1 MEFLG
6 VGPTEFIF
14 IIIIALIV
22 LGPKDLAKT
31 GSTVGKWLN
40 SLIQSDGWKAIRK
53 TSDELRR
60 LPTQLMR
67 EDNLKNFLTPD
78 DLVQK
83 AAEKKRDAWT
93 GQTENSPAPPRA
105 DPSTLRQAQDNASL
119 RTSVGADTQNDNTIH
134 PPVTLDKPPA
144 QTVKPVPKKSA
155 ATARK
160 KSPSAKKTAS
170 KPAAKTST
178 HAPKKKSNA

>member
-6 VGPTEFIF
+6 VGPTEFLF

-83 AAEKKRDAWT
+83 AADTKRDAWT
-93 GQTENSPAPPRA
+93 GQPGKPSDPPRA
-105 DPSTLRQAQDNASL
+105 DLTP
-119 RTSVGADTQNDNTIH
+119 VPADDNTIH
-134 PPVTLDKPPA
+134 PPQAVAAPSAETLKPA
-144 QTVKPVPKKSA
+144 QKKSA
-155 ATARK
+155 APRK
-160 KSPSAKKTAS
+160 KATIAKKTED
-170 KPAAKTST
+170 KPARKP
-178 HAPKKKSNA
+178 APRKKSNA

>member
-40 SLIQSDGWKAIRK
+40 SFIQSDGWKAIRK

-67 EDNLKNFLTPD
+67 EDNFKNFLTPD

-83 AAEKKRDAWT
+83 AADKKRDAWS
-93 GQTENSPAPPRA
+93 GQPTSPPRA
-105 DPSTLRQAQDNASL
+105 ELAPVPVDE
-119 RTSVGADTQNDNTIH
+119 NTIH
-134 PPVTLDKPPA
+134 APVALNEPPA
-144 QTVKPVPKKSA
+144 QTAKPAPKKSA
-155 ATARK
+155 ATPRK
-160 KSPSAKKTAS
+160 KSPAAKKTAS
-170 KPAAKTST
+170 KPAAKIST
-178 HAPKKKSNA
+178 HVPKKKSNA

>member
-31 GSTVGKWLN
+31 GKTVGKWLN
-40 SLIQSDGWKAIRK
+40 SVIHSDAWQAIRK
-53 TSDELRR
+53 TSEELRN

-67 EDNLKNFLTPD
+67 EDNFKNFLTPD
-78 DLVQK
+78 DLTQK
-83 AAEKKRDAWT
+83 AAEKKRDAWS
-93 GQTENSPAPPRA
+93 GQPASPPRA
-105 DPSTLRQAQDNASL
+105 DPSTSL
-119 RTSVGADTQNDNTIH
+119 RTSLEADPKNENTIH
-134 PPVTLDKPPA
+134 PPVTVNGPPVETLKPASKKSTATAQKKSPA
-144 QTVKPVPKKSA
+144 AKKSA
-155 ATARK
+155 N
-160 KSPSAKKTAS
+160 
-170 KPAAKTST
+170 KPTAKTST

>member
-40 SLIQSDGWKAIRK
+40 GIIQSDGWKVIRR

-67 EDNLKNFLTPD
+67 EDNFKNFLTPD
-78 DLVQK
+78 DLIQK
-83 AAEKKRDAWT
+83 AADKKRDAWT
-93 GQTENSPAPPRA
+93 GQTGASSAPPRA
-105 DPSTLRQAQDNASL
+105 DLP
-119 RTSVGADTQNDNTIH
+119 ADPKNENTIL
-134 PPVTLDKPPA
+134 PPVVLAATPA
-144 QTVKPVPKKSA
+144 QTVKPTPKKAPATATKKSSPAQKTGKKPA
-155 ATARK
+155 AKPSEGTRTARK
-160 KSPSAKKTAS
+160 K
-170 KPAAKTST
+170 
-178 HAPKKKSNA
+178 NA

>member
-40 SLIQSDGWKAIRK
+40 GILQSDGWKAIRR

-67 EDNLKNFLTPD
+67 EDNFKNFLTPD
-78 DLVQK
+78 DLIQK
-83 AAEKKRDAWT
+83 AADKKRDAWT
-93 GQTENSPAPPRA
+93 GQAAVKPDLAA
-105 DPSTLRQAQDNASL
+105 DP
-119 RTSVGADTQNDNTIH
+119 QNENTILA
-134 PPVTLDKPPA
+134 PDASPA
-144 QTVKPVPKKSA
+144 QTVKSARKKSA
-155 ATARK
+155 ASKKATPVKKTGKKPAAQPSTRTARK
-160 KSPSAKKTAS
+160 
-170 KPAAKTST
+170 
-178 HAPKKKSNA
+178 